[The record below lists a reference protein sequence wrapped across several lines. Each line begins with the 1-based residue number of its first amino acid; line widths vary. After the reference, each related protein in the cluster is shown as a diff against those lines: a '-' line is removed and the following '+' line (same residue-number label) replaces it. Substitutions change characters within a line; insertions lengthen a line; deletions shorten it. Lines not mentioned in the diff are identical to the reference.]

1 MRLKLKHITLS
12 LSLLAL
18 AACKEDA
25 LVVETPPI
33 PDSEKTPI
41 ELSVGGVD
49 SPNPITRAVIT
60 NPKTDMQSFT
70 ENTSLYMLMKSE
82 HVTDNSKVA
91 KVTRTVM
98 FAQPQTDTSKDYS
111 EVNYSE
117 TATEKNEYD
126 KFVRFWDDSYARES
140 ALSILA
146 ICTPG
151 MGYGVDLKAWR
162 TGGDNAYANIPWT
175 NINGDDQYPSIFWPI
190 AYNTGVTDQLTYNK
204 DKQNNDVS
212 FIKNQDLC
220 FSNNIGDWH
229 ENDGA
234 DRRLKFDFTTKKFPR
249 AEDKWEDNTTYKTRL
264 VFYHA
269 LTKLTF
275 RIKKGEGFTD
285 AQFVFPTGY
294 NIALSNFYNYGKFKI
309 EDGEFDG
316 NTLTSSVIQKIYQR
330 TDAELTSDEKSTYK
344 YILDALVIPGTDM
357 NGSNASTTDAVTFTI
372 ANNQYKL
379 SMAQLYSAFSDAQ
392 KSGYFDNGK
401 LKAGVHYVFTFSVS
415 KTSIKNLTASIVDWE
430 DVEASELEASN
441 ARIKLNLEERNN
453 GDNSNVLT
461 SGDGFSIYRAAD
473 NIPDNQNINDDYAA
487 YNWQNNYSN
496 TDANLQFVNAT
507 GTTPAHWKTDWYWDN
522 NKNFYHFRAL
532 CEAHGTGNH
541 TTAISSDLSNDG
553 TYGSYLTLSHKESG
567 YADILWGA
575 PMLDYAQNEAN
586 DSVNLKWNYGP
597 ETHGFDGLDT
607 KSADQHQIYKAIGP
621 TKDAI
626 KLTLFHMMSDVT
638 FNIKTSGESD
648 PDKVNLGNGTTE
660 KTTIEL
666 KKIHTAGKLYLGNG
680 LVLGNTTDV
689 ANSNFTFAATP
700 EPNSSTKIIT
710 WAGYGAIPQD
720 LANVQLVITTP
731 DHNKYIV
738 DLADVVVKSIT
749 YDNLANPY
757 KKIDAEG
764 PNKGKYQ
771 LNRWYP
777 GFKYNYTFKLTKKGI
792 TDIQATIVRWETVEA
807 EQEVQIR

>member
-1 MRLKLKHITLS
+1 MKLKHITLC

-60 NPKTDMQSFT
+60 KPKTDMQSFT

-190 AYNTGVTDQLTYNK
+190 AHNTGVTDQLSYSK
-204 DKQNNDVS
+204 DKKNRDVS

-220 FSNNIGDWH
+220 FSNNIGDWSGKG
-229 ENDGA
+229 DA
-234 DRRLKFDFTTKKFPR
+234 DRRLKFDPVTKKFPR
-249 AEDKWEDNTTYKTRL
+249 AEDQWGDGAYKTRMI
-264 VFYHA
+264 FYHA
-269 LTKLTF
+269 LSKLTF
-275 RIKKGEGFTD
+275 RIKMGEGFTAD
-285 AQFVFPTGY
+285 QFVFPTGY

-453 GDNSNVLT
+453 GDNSNVLG
-461 SGDGFSIYRAAD
+461 SGDAFTIYRAAD
-473 NIPDNQNINDDYAA
+473 DNTGAINDDYAA
-487 YNWQNNYSN
+487 YNWTKNYSN
-496 TDANLQFVNAT
+496 ADANLGFVAAT
-507 GTTPAHWKTDWYWDN
+507 GTTPAHWKTDWYWDS

-532 CEAHGTGNH
+532 CQAHGTSSKIAVA
-541 TTAISSDLSNDG
+541 TELSTETAGD
-553 TYGSYLTLSHKESG
+553 YLVLSHSESN

-575 PMLDYAQNEAN
+575 PMLDYAQNETN

-597 ETHGFDGLDT
+597 TSKGFDGKEGAT
-607 KSADQHQIYKAIGP
+607 SHQIYKAIGP
-621 TKDAI
+621 TEDAI

-680 LVLGNTTDV
+680 LVKGSTSEV
-689 ANSNFTFAATP
+689 ANSTFKFEATP
-700 EPNSSTKIIT
+700 APNSSTKIIT

-731 DHNKYIV
+731 DHNQYIV

-757 KKIDAEG
+757 KQITEEG
-764 PNKGKYQ
+764 PNKDKYQ

-792 TDIQATIVRWETVEA
+792 TDIQATIVPWETVEA

>member
-18 AACKEDA
+18 AACKESVGVLDP
-25 LVVETPPI
+25 VEPTI

-60 NPKTDMQSFT
+60 DGTGKTMQSFS
-70 ENTSLYMLMKSE
+70 ENTSLYMLMKSQN
-82 HVTDNSKVA
+82 VTDGSKPA
-91 KVTRTVM
+91 LVTRTIM
-98 FAQPQTDTSKDYS
+98 FALPQSDNGKDYS
-111 EVNYSE
+111 EVNYS
-117 TATEKNEYD
+117 ASNEEN
-126 KFVRFWDDSYARES
+126 KFIRFWDDSYARSS

-146 ICTPG
+146 VCTPG
-151 MGYGVDLKAWR
+151 MGANVDKKTWNIS
-162 TGGDNAYANIPWT
+162 GSDVGYANRGWEQISGGSGTVP
-175 NINGDDQYPSIFWPI
+175 YPTIKWPVGNDNE
-190 AYNTGVTDQLTYNK
+190 YTSLKLLTDQSVLSNG
-204 DKQNNDVS
+204 VP

-220 FSNNIGDWH
+220 FSNNIGNWDGKG
-229 ENDGA
+229 GA
-234 DRRLKFDFTTKKFPR
+234 DRRLKFNIETKKFPQ
-249 AEDKWEDNTTYKTRL
+249 AEDKWEDNTTYKTRM

-269 LTKLTF
+269 LSKLTF
-275 RIKKGEGFTD
+275 RIKKGDGFTD
-285 AQFVFPTGY
+285 AEFKFNDNT
-294 NIALSNFYNYGKFKI
+294 NIKLSNFYNQGIFNI
-309 EDGEFDG
+309 EDGEFIPSGSTGAPTTG
-316 NTLTSSVIQKIYQR
+316 NIDKIYQH
-330 TDAELTSDEKSTYK
+330 TSLTSEETTAGYK

-357 NGSNASTTDAVTFTI
+357 STSNDAVTFYI
-372 ANNQYKL
+372 NNNEYKL
-379 SMAQLYSAFSDAQ
+379 TMAQLYAAFSDAQ
-392 KSGYFDNGK
+392 KTSYFNSNK

-415 KTSIKNLTASIVDWE
+415 KTIIKNLTASIVDWE
-430 DVEASELEASN
+430 DVEAEELEASN
-441 ARIKLNLEERNN
+441 ARIKLSLEERNN
-453 GDNSNVLT
+453 SDNGNML
-461 SGDGFSIYRAAD
+461 GDGDVFYIYRAED
-473 NIPDNQNINDDYAA
+473 NIPDGQSINDNYSA
-487 YNWQNNYSN
+487 YNWAKSYTN
-496 TDANLQFVNAT
+496 DGANLAWD
-507 GTTPAHWKTDWYWDN
+507 GTHSRWETKWYWES
-522 NKNFYHFRAL
+522 NKHFYHFRAL

-541 TTAISSDLSNDG
+541 TTAISSVLSNDG

-575 PMLDYAQNEAN
+575 PMLDYAQNEVN
-586 DSVNLKWNYGP
+586 DSVNLKWNYGL

-648 PDKVNLGNGTTE
+648 PDKVNLGNGDTE

-666 KKIHTAGKLYLGNG
+666 RQVHTTGKLFLGNG
-680 LVLGNTTDV
+680 LVKGSTSEV
-689 ANSNFTFAATP
+689 ANSTFKFEATP
-700 EPNSSTKIIT
+700 APNSSTKIIT

-720 LANVQLVITTP
+720 LANVHLVITTP
-731 DHNKYIV
+731 DHNQYIV

-757 KKIDAEG
+757 KKITADG

-792 TDIQATIVRWETVEA
+792 TDIQATIVPWETVEA